1 MVTTLPGYSVNV
13 IRIPLSEEPMM
24 PEISKN
30 DLKKLIDSVKNLKSS
45 KYTEK
50 SWAKFEKAL
59 SSAKKELAGAGEY
72 QDMSVPYHNLKSA
85 KDSLVLSPASVKIN
99 VGKTLTIGQKE
110 KVAIKATITPSKAS
124 QKVTWKSS
132 KTSVAEI
139 KNQKIIGKKPGKS
152 VITAKTSNGKIAKCT
167 VTVKKA
173 PKKISLNAMTSTLK
187 KGKSYRI
194 KIKFPKNTFS
204 YKVTY
209 SSNHKEI
216 ASVSEK
222 GVVTTKK
229 KGTAVI
235 TVKTFNGKK
244 ASIKIKVK

>member
-1 MVTTLPGYSVNV
+1 
-13 IRIPLSEEPMM
+13 M

-59 SSAKKELAGAGEY
+59 ASAKKELAGAGEY

-85 KDSLVLSPASVKIN
+85 KDYLVLSPASVKIN

-132 KTSVAEI
+132 KTSVVEI

-173 PKKISLNAMTSTLK
+173 PKKISLNAKTATLK
-187 KGKSYRI
+187 KGKTYRI

-209 SSNHKEI
+209 SSNQKKI

-222 GVVTTKK
+222 GVVTT